1 MSATEPWAGYSAGMP
16 APPPA
21 PPPRRGRWVAALVA
35 LLAALV
41 IAGSLIGLNAGAQ
54 HTASLPTA
62 VSSTPI
68 ATSSG
73 TTAVGS
79 VVDINTSAHVLG
91 ADGLTPLG
99 AGSGMILTPDGEIL
113 TNNHVVEGAS
123 GIQVTIPGH
132 GNETATVVGV
142 DPTDDVALL
151 RLNDVSGL
159 SPVAIGDPSAVQVGD
174 AVTAIGNAFGRGGT
188 PAVARGTVTAV
199 HRTIVASDP
208 TGTSSERLSDVIQ
221 IAASVHPGDSGGA
234 LVNANGQVIGI
245 ITAGPSQ
252 SDQGGIGFAIPI
264 DAALGIVNQ
273 IRAGHGSSDILL
285 GERGFLGVGV
295 QPMDP
300 QTAAQLGLN
309 DTAGVLVTGVEP
321 GSPADKAGIIA
332 PAAIRT
338 IDGRAIGNLDDL
350 GAALHAKTP
359 GQQVDISWVDGT
371 GAHTATVTLIAGPA
385 V

>member
-1 MSATEPWAGYSAGMP
+1 MSTTEPWAGHDAGMP
-16 APPPA
+16 APPAA
-21 PPPRRGRWVAALVA
+21 PPPRRGRWVAAFVG

-41 IAGSLIGLNAGAQ
+41 IAGSLVNGATQQ
-54 HTASLPTA
+54 HTTTLPTA
-62 VSSTPI
+62 TSSSPI
-68 ATSSG
+68 ATSTG

-79 VVDINTSAHVLG
+79 IVDINTSAHVLG
-91 ADGLTPLG
+91 SDGLTPLG

-123 GIQVTIPGH
+123 GIQVVIPGH
-132 GNETATVVGV
+132 GSETATVVGV

-151 RLNDVSGL
+151 RLKDVSGL
-159 SPVAIGDPSAVQVGD
+159 APVAIGDASAVQVGD
-174 AVTAIGNAFGRGGT
+174 AITAIGNAFGKGG
-188 PAVARGTVTAV
+188 PPSIARGTVTAV

-234 LVNANGQVIGI
+234 LVNADGQVIGI

-252 SDQGGIGFAIPI
+252 SDQAGIGFAIPI
-264 DAALGIVNQ
+264 DHALGIVNQ

-295 QPMDP
+295 QAMDP

-309 DTAGVLVTGVEP
+309 DTSGVLVTGVEP

-338 IDGRAIGNLDDL
+338 IDGRTIGNLDDL

-359 GQQVDISWVDGT
+359 GQQADISWVDGS
-371 GAHTATVTLIAGPA
+371 GSHTATVTLIAGPA